1 MSSRSVAVVVSVRR
15 FPASQTVPPV
25 PVTVCV
31 NHGCEV
37 WNSLWCLQTMNCFAP
52 LTWLDAYTVCGCLQ
66 SEQVV
71 VSSTGRCGR
80 SRHRRERER
89 ERERGELGRNLPW
102 RCTNNFSG
110 VTALSSTAPGWLRL
124 SWLSNMVCPAS
135 SPVLEH
141 FKGKILTIETDTTL

>member
-1 MSSRSVAVVVSVRR
+1 MWSPRAGDELSECCSCRQSCSQREKISSISDC
-15 FPASQTVPPV
+15 PPLS
-25 PVTVCV
+25 VTVCV

-52 LTWLDAYTVCGCLQ
+52 LTWLDAYTLCGCLQ

-71 VSSTGRCGR
+71 VSTGRCGR

-89 ERERGELGRNLPW
+89 ERGELGRNFAW

-110 VTALSSTAPGWLRL
+110 VTLLHTAPHSSTAAGWLRL
-124 SWLSNMVCPAS
+124 SWLSNIASPARE
-135 SPVLEH
+135 PVLEQ
-141 FKGKILTIETDTTL
+141 F